1 MMYGKSSK
9 SEKKAMPLTVM
20 VAVGKP
26 KTPLPVRGQR
36 TATNMKSKS
45 KKGK

>member
-9 SEKKAMPLTVM
+9 SEKKAMPLTGM
-20 VAVGKP
+20 VGKP